1 MKFGKIKWHI
11 EYTITILITLTIV
24 LLMLPTSIKSTFQAN
39 LIAKWKDCYKRL
51 EYAHDAI
58 LKQEKSEIL
67 TSFRRANTQD
77 ERKRLFLNIIKP
89 YFRLS
94 MKKVKGRYSV
104 RYMNG
109 TKVGQNDEL
118 FVKDYYYTDNKR
130 MIVGIKDIPT
140 GSNNVMFIMTFDVNG
155 HLPPNVWGKDVF
167 GAKIYTDK
175 IEAIGRELSI
185 DKQNEDCD
193 LSSSGVSCSNYYII
207 GGGFND

>member
-51 EYAHDAI
+51 DYAHDAI

-89 YFRLS
+89 YFLYEAQTQ
-94 MKKVKGRYSV
+94 KK
-104 RYMNG
+104 
-109 TKVGQNDEL
+109 
-118 FVKDYYYTDNKR
+118 
-130 MIVGIKDIPT
+130 
-140 GSNNVMFIMTFDVNG
+140 
-155 HLPPNVWGKDVF
+155 
-167 GAKIYTDK
+167 
-175 IEAIGRELSI
+175 
-185 DKQNEDCD
+185 
-193 LSSSGVSCSNYYII
+193 
-207 GGGFND
+207 